1 MNFKDYYT
9 VLGIDPQADVK
20 AVKAAYKKLAVKYHP
35 DVSKHDDAEAKFKEI
50 GEAYAIL
57 SNAKKRAEYD
67 EVRHHHLNR
76 SQHNYAGQ
84 AGASA
89 GQHWGQ
95 QESDPQSD
103 QEFADFFNSIFGA
116 RHSGFDS
123 RHSGFDPN
131 QQHHGRQ
138 SHHAKGQD
146 IEMDFPMFLEETL
159 TDTLKPVSF
168 TLQQRDAHGHVVEHP
183 KSLKVNIPAGVSN
196 GERIR
201 LKGQGGPGQTKA
213 DNGDLYLK
221 IRYAPHPLFDVD
233 GRNLTIVVPVAPW
246 EAVLGTKVKLPTLT
260 GHIQLSIPANSQSGQ
275 RLRIKGKGLL
285 SKKEQGDLFA
295 VLKIVVP
302 TVSDVTSN
310 HLWTEL
316 AEKNTFDPRASW
328 SK

>member
-1 MNFKDYYT
+1 MNFIDYYT
-9 VLGIDPQADVK
+9 VLGIDPQADDK
-20 AVKAAYKKLAVKYHP
+20 AVKVAYKKLAVQYHP
-35 DVSKHDDAEAKFKEI
+35 DVSKHADADEKFKEI

-57 SNAKKRAEYD
+57 HNTKKRAEYD

-76 SQHNYAGQ
+76 SQNSYANQ
-84 AGASA
+84 AGTSGAA
-89 GQHWGQ
+89 QDWGQ
-95 QESDPQSD
+95 QRSDPQTD
-103 QEFADFFNSIFGA
+103 QEFSDFFNSIFG
-116 RHSGFDS
+116 S
-123 RHSGFDPN
+123 RHSGFDPSG
-131 QQHHGRQ
+131 QHQGRQ
-138 SHHAKGQD
+138 TQHAKGQD
-146 IEMDFPMFLEETL
+146 IEMEFPMFLEETL
-159 TDTLKPVSF
+159 ADTIKPVSF
-168 TLQQRDAHGHVVEHP
+168 TLQQRDVHGHVVDHP
-183 KSLKVNIPAGVSN
+183 KSLKVNIPAGVAN

-201 LKGQGGPGQTKA
+201 LKGQGGPGQIKA

-221 IRYAPHPLFDVD
+221 IRFAPHPVFDVD

-302 TVSDVTSN
+302 TSADETSKP
-310 HLWTEL
+310 LWTEL

>member
-1 MNFKDYYT
+1 MNFKDYYM
-9 VLGIDPQADVK
+9 VLGIDPQANVK

-35 DVSKHDDAEAKFKEI
+35 DVSKHADAEAKFKEI

-67 EVRHHHLNR
+67 EVRQHHLNR
-76 SQHNYAGQ
+76 SQRHYAGQ
-84 AGASA
+84 TGASG
-89 GQHWGQ
+89 GQDWGQ
-95 QESDPQSD
+95 QESD

-116 RHSGFDS
+116 RHSGFD
-123 RHSGFDPN
+123 PN
-131 QQHHGRQ
+131 QQYQGRQ
-138 SHHAKGQD
+138 TQPAKGQD
-146 IEMDFPMFLEETL
+146 VEIEFPMFLEETL
-159 TDTLKPVSF
+159 VDTLKPVSF
-168 TLQQRDAHGHVVEHP
+168 TLQQRDAHGHIVEHP

-196 GERIR
+196 GQRIR

-213 DNGDLYLK
+213 DNGDLYLT

-246 EAVLGTKVKLPTLT
+246 EAVLGTKVTLPTLT

-302 TVSDVTSN
+302 TVPDAASKP
-310 HLWTEL
+310 LWTEL
-316 AEKNTFDPRASW
+316 AEKNTFDPRAS
-328 SK
+328 

>member
-9 VLGIDPQADVK
+9 VLGIDPQADDK

-57 SNAKKRAEYD
+57 HNAKKRAEYD
-67 EVRHHHLNR
+67 EVRQHHLNR
-76 SQHNYAGQ
+76 SQNQYANHAAGGQ
-84 AGASA
+84 D
-89 GQHWGQ
+89 WGQ
-95 QESDPQSD
+95 QQSDPQTD
-103 QEFADFFNSIFGA
+103 QEFSDFFNSIFGG
-116 RHSGFDS
+116 RHT
-123 RHSGFDPN
+123 GFDPRG
-131 QQHHGRQ
+131 QYQGRQ
-138 SHHAKGQD
+138 TQPAKGQD
-146 IEMDFPMFLEETL
+146 IEMEFPMFLEETL
-159 TDTLKPVSF
+159 ADTLKPVSF
-168 TLQQRDAHGHVVEHP
+168 TLQQRDADGHIVEHP
-183 KSLKVNIPAGVSN
+183 KSLKVNIPAGVAN

-201 LKGQGGPGQTKA
+201 FKGQGGPGQTKA

-221 IRYAPHPLFDVD
+221 IRFAPHPLFDVD
-233 GRNLTIVVPVAPW
+233 GRDLTIVVPVAPW

-285 SKKEQGDLFA
+285 SKKQQGDLFA
-295 VLKIVVP
+295 LLKIVVP
-302 TVSDVTSN
+302 TVSDDTSKN
-310 HLWTEL
+310 LWTEL

>member
-35 DVSKHDDAEAKFKEI
+35 DVSKHDDAEEKFKEI

-67 EVRHHHLNR
+67 EVRQHHLNR
-76 SQHNYAGQ
+76 SQRHYAGH
-84 AGASA
+84 AGAS
-89 GQHWGQ
+89 GQDWGQ

-116 RHSGFDS
+116 RHSGFD
-123 RHSGFDPN
+123 PN

-138 SHHAKGQD
+138 PQHAKGQD
-146 IEMDFPMFLEETL
+146 VEMEFPMFLEETL

-168 TLQQRDAHGHVVEHP
+168 TLQQRDARGHIVEHP

-285 SKKEQGDLFA
+285 SKKEHGDLFA

-302 TVSDVTSN
+302 TVSDVTSH